1 MLYSVKVTC
10 NYSIFFKSNGSAN
23 CELGNFYKSQEILG
37 NLEKELVELAV
48 TLISIAPSSA
58 GLERVFSSMGF
69 VHSDLRNRLAPEKV
83 GKLAFCLRVLN
94 EKF

>member
-1 MLYSVKVTC
+1 MNHWLLNNLSRHLCFRSRVD
-10 NYSIFFKSNGSAN
+10 
-23 CELGNFYKSQEILG
+23 KSQEILG